1 MSNTANTPED
11 LEVYATT
18 AAGNTYRVAVYVD
31 PFPGRKGAD
40 RIQEDCYRCGG
51 SGYVSYGNVTIQV
64 GRHSGRV
71 CFVCLGNGYTSRLVS
86 SARSTARRR
95 AAQETA
101 ANAAAADFA
110 ATADDRAREELLADW
125 DLALAEEARRGA
137 LVSGFLAPADTKVT
151 GQATVKVYR
160 TFEGEGYYG
169 QPELKA
175 VIILVDAETGK
186 ELKTVTTPRA
196 LEEGQEVIYKGTVKG
211 HGNYK
216 GQDQTILTRVTFK

>member
-1 MSNTANTPED
+1 MGAGF
-11 LEVYATT
+11 TT
-18 AAGNTYRVAVYVD
+18 
-31 PFPGRKGAD
+31 RK
-40 RIQEDCYRCGG
+40 
-51 SGYVSYGNVTIQV
+51 
-64 GRHSGRV
+64 
-71 CFVCLGNGYTSRLVS
+71 VS
-86 SARSTARRR
+86 SARSTARRQAR
-95 AAQETA
+95 AETER
-101 ANAAAADFA
+101 NAAAADFA

-125 DLALAEEARRGA
+125 DLALAEEARRAA
-137 LVSGFLAPADTKVT
+137 LVTGFLADVDTKVT

-175 VIILVDAETGK
+175 IIILVDAETGK

>member
-11 LEVYATT
+11 LEVYAIT

-31 PFPGRKGAD
+31 PFPGRKGEE
-40 RIQEDCYRCGG
+40 ILKETCGRCGG
-51 SGYVSYGNVTIQV
+51 EGVVHYGNLTLQV
-64 GRHSGRV
+64 GKRSGRI
-71 CFVCLGNGYTSRLVS
+71 CFMCMGAGFTTRKVS
-86 SARSTARRR
+86 SARSTARRQ
-95 AAQETA
+95 AKAETER
-101 ANAAAADFA
+101 NAAAADFA

-125 DLALAEEARRGA
+125 DLALAEEARRAA
-137 LVSGFLAPADTKVT
+137 LVTGFLADVDTKVT

-175 VIILVDAETGK
+175 IIILVDAETGK